1 MRKKNLRKL
10 KTIRMKAKTHYKTI
24 GIIANTTK
32 QNVNLVVS
40 ELIKKLQA
48 NDFNFLLSNFLLKQR
63 ELIAKEIKKSSF
75 VIEDKLCKNSDLIIS
90 IGGDGTM
97 LTTAYKAQFYDK
109 PVLGINYGKL
119 GFLSEA
125 NINQIDILINEIKR
139 NSIKIEER
147 ILITGEV
154 IGHKVERLF
163 AINDIVIDKGGWP
176 KMIELELMVNGE
188 YVTTFSADGIVVA
201 TPTGSTGY
209 SLSIG
214 GPIVSPLTDA
224 ITLSPI
230 SPHSLTVRPI
240 VLPSNQEIFIK
251 AVSMHKEILVNCD
264 GQRVFAVPP
273 PLKIRISKSER
284 SLKLVRTS
292 LTSYFETLRNKL
304 LWGVDLRK
312 RSGDEAEIK

>member
-1 MRKKNLRKL
+1 MKPKL
-10 KTIRMKAKTHYKTI
+10 QYKTI

-32 QNVNLVVS
+32 ENVNLVVS
-40 ELIKKLQA
+40 ELIKKLQT
-48 NDFNFLLSNFLLKQR
+48 NNFEFLLSNSLLRQK

-75 VIEDKLCKNSDLIIS
+75 VNEDKLCKNSDLIIS

-97 LTTAYKAQFYDK
+97 LTTAYKAQFFDK

-125 NINQIDILINEIKR
+125 NINQIDILINEIKL
-139 NSIKIEER
+139 NSVKIEER

-240 VLPSNQEIFIK
+240 VLPSDQEIFIR
-251 AVSMHKEILVNCD
+251 AISLHKEILVNCD

-273 PLKIRISKSER
+273 PLKIKISKSKR

-292 LTSYFETLRNKL
+292 LTSYFETLRSKL

-312 RSGDEAEIK
+312 RSGEKTEIK